1 MPQISGRGKQ
11 IQQFFDVVFGA
22 VVLGM
27 LTWAWGLGIPVHGAT
42 LQPTTEPYVERAMHQ
57 VTEFSLKNGMR
68 FIVMEQHQAP
78 IISFLTYA
86 DVGGVDEPEGQTGV
100 AHYLEHLAFKG
111 TRKIGSQDFQQE
123 AQYLDQLDH
132 LFTQIQAAKQQQQTN
147 QLKTLLDQF
156 NQVQAQASKF
166 VISNQYGQIVQ
177 QAGGVGLNATTSADA
192 TRYFYSFPANKLEL
206 WMSLE
211 SERFLEPVF
220 RDFFTEKQV
229 ILEERRMRTENSA
242 TGQLFD
248 TFLSTTFEQH
258 PYRRPVIGYEADIAN
273 LTRQNVTD
281 FFQQYYALGNLT
293 MVLVGDVEPKQVKT
307 LAEQYFGRY
316 PQRPLPP
323 KVTTVDPPLTAPRQ
337 AQIQLPSQPYYV
349 EAYPCPP
356 LKDRDYSLYELLT
369 QVLTSGRTSRL
380 YQALVLQ
387 AKIALNVQAFT
398 GYPGNKY
405 PNRLVIY
412 ALPAPGHST
421 KEVAQAI
428 QTELSHLQT
437 TPISDVELSRLQ
449 TQARMDLLQALMSTE
464 GMAKQLAEYAVKT
477 GDWRNLFQQLEIIEA
492 VTPADIQRVA
502 QALHPEQRTTVEV
515 ISEASV
521 G

>member
-1 MPQISGRGKQ
+1 MTLIPGRGKPNQ
-11 IQQFFDVVFGA
+11 SLLNSLFWVVIIGIWG
-22 VVLGM
+22 L
-27 LTWAWGLGIPVHGAT
+27 AWGLGGPSYGAT
-42 LQPTTEPYVERAMHQ
+42 PQPTTQPYMERAMHQ

-68 FIVMEQHQAP
+68 FIIMEQHQAP

-86 DVGGVDEPEGQTGV
+86 DVGGVDEPTGQTGV

-111 TRKIGSQDFQQE
+111 TQKIGTQDFQQE
-123 AQYLDQLDH
+123 AQYLDQLDD
-132 LFTQIQAAKQQQQTN
+132 LFSQLQAAKQRN
-147 QLKTLLDQF
+147 QANLIKTLLDKFTHIQT
-156 NQVQAQASKF
+156 QASEF

-248 TFLSTTFEQH
+248 TFLRTTFQEH
-258 PYRRPVIGYEADIAN
+258 PYRRPVIGYETDIAN

-281 FFQQYYALGNLT
+281 FFQHYYAPSNLT

-307 LAEQYFGRY
+307 LAERYFGRY
-316 PQRPLPP
+316 PHRPLPP
-323 KVTTVDPPLTAPRQ
+323 RVIPVEPPQTMPRQ
-337 AQIQLPSQPYYV
+337 AQLQLPSQPYYV

-356 LKDRDYSLYELLT
+356 LKDADYPLYELLAEL
-369 QVLTSGRTSRL
+369 LTTGRTSRL
-380 YQALVLQ
+380 FQALVLDS
-387 AKIALNVQAFT
+387 KIALNVQAFT

-405 PNRLVIY
+405 PNRFVIY
-412 ALPAPGHST
+412 ALPAPGHNSQ
-421 KEVAQAI
+421 EVAQAI
-428 QTELSHLQT
+428 QTELNRLQT
-437 TPISDVELSRLQ
+437 TPISRAELSRLQ
-449 TQARMDLLQALMSTE
+449 TQARMDLLQALISTE

-492 VTPADIQRVA
+492 VTPADLQRIA
-502 QALHPEQRTTVEV
+502 QTLHPSQRTTVEV
-515 ISEASV
+515 ISRE
-521 G
+521 

>member
-11 IQQFFDVVFGA
+11 TQQFFDVVVGA

-27 LTWAWGLGIPVHGAT
+27 LTWAWGLGIPVHGAI

-111 TRKIGSQDFQQE
+111 TQKIGSQDFQQE

-132 LFTQIQAAKQQQQTN
+132 VFAQIQAAKQENQIE
-147 QLKTLLDQF
+147 QLKSLLDKF
-156 NQVQAQASKF
+156 NQIQAQASQF
-166 VISNQYGQIVQ
+166 VVSNQYGQIVQ

-242 TGQLFD
+242 TGKLFD
-248 TFLSTTFEQH
+248 TLLSTTFQQH

-281 FFQQYYALGNLT
+281 FFQQYYAPGNLT
-293 MVLVGDVEPKQVKT
+293 MVLVGDVEPKQVKP
-307 LAEQYFGRY
+307 LAERYFGRY
-316 PQRPLPP
+316 PMRPLPP
-323 KVTTVDPPLTAPRQ
+323 KVTTAEPLPTAPRQ

-356 LKDRDYSLYELLT
+356 LKNADYPLYELLA
-369 QVLTSGRTSRL
+369 QVLTEGRTSRL

-387 AKIALNVQAFT
+387 SQIALNVQAFT

-405 PNRLVIY
+405 PNRFVIY
-412 ALPAPGHST
+412 ALPAPGHSP

-428 QTELSHLQT
+428 QTELSRLQN
-437 TPISDVELSRLQ
+437 TPISTTELNRLQ

-477 GDWRNLFQQLEIIEA
+477 GDWRNLFQQLDIIEA

-502 QALHPEQRTTVEV
+502 QTLRPDQRTTIEV
-515 ISEASV
+515 MSEASL